1 VNTPAGIARPLTGR
15 CVLVTRPRAQ
25 ADELIAQLEAHGAR
39 VVVSPTIRIAAPVD
53 PAPLFNAAA
62 HLSEFDWVVFT
73 SANAVDALLDAVQRS
88 DEESRAHPPV
98 NQAMLPKV
106 AAVGSRTAERLRSR
120 GIAVTVVPD
129 EFTAEGLLN
138 ALTTEAGITGAR
150 VLVPRSEI
158 GRMVLADGLRA
169 AGALVTEVIAYRTV
183 PESADSDTASVRELL
198 ARGELDAVTFTSAS
212 AVGNFVQMLGPE
224 SVRLLCHTVVAV
236 IGPVTAQAA
245 REIGVDVQ
253 VQPASYTAAGMV
265 AALVDFFAQPEG

>member
-1 VNTPAGIARPLTGR
+1 MNTPAGIARPLNGR

-53 PAPLFNAAA
+53 PAPLSDAAA

-73 SANAVDALLDAVQRS
+73 SANAVDALLDAVHRRN
-88 DEESRAHPPV
+88 EESRARPLV
-98 NQAMLPKV
+98 NQTMLPKV
-106 AAVGSRTAERLRSR
+106 AAVGARTAERLRSR
-120 GIAVTVVPD
+120 GIAVSVVPD
-129 EFTAEGLLN
+129 EFTADGLLN
-138 ALTTEAGITGAR
+138 ALTTDVGITGAR

-169 AGALVTEVIAYRTV
+169 AGARVTEVIAYRTV
-183 PESADSDTASVRELL
+183 PESTGSDTASVRELL
-198 ARGELDAVTFTSAS
+198 AQGELDAVTFTSAS

-224 SVRLLCHTVVAV
+224 SVSLLRHTVVAV

-253 VQPASYTAAGMV
+253 VQPATYTAAGMV
-265 AALVDFFAQPEG
+265 AALVDFFAQPEK

>member
-1 VNTPAGIARPLTGR
+1 MNTPAGIARPLDGR

-62 HLSEFDWVVFT
+62 RLGEFDWIVFT

-88 DEESRAHPPV
+88 DEESRVRPV
-98 NQAMLPKV
+98 NHTMLPKV
-106 AAVGSRTAERLRSR
+106 AAVGARTAERLRSQ
-120 GIAVTVVPD
+120 GIAVTVVPE

-138 ALTTEAGITGAR
+138 ALTTKAGIIGAR
-150 VLVPRSEI
+150 VLIPRSEI
-158 GRMVLADGLRA
+158 GRMVLGDGLRL
-169 AGALVTEVIAYRTV
+169 AGAQVTEVIAYRTV
-183 PESADSDTASVRELL
+183 PESTDSDTARVRELL
-198 ARGELDAVTFTSAS
+198 AHGELDAVTFTSAS
-212 AVGNFVQMLGPE
+212 AVGNFVQILGPE
-224 SVRLLCHTVVAV
+224 SVSLLRHTVVAV

-253 VQPASYTAAGMV
+253 VQPATYTAAGMV
-265 AALVDFFAQPEG
+265 TALVDFFAQPRG